1 MCAYGALYTPNE
13 ATFRFSHCR
22 QTSLSSPLGTC
33 SGETIASAHAILRS
47 MKNKPIEVQHFTLR
61 DEFIELHSL
70 FKVLGIAGSGAEG
83 KVLVASGNVTVD
95 GVLELR
101 KSAKIRAGQLVKL
114 PGTTIN
120 VHAPDPAD
128 AAAHAE
134 RVAAAEIAIKAVN
147 VLKAAKAKVA
157 AETTGGSKTKRVD
170 SPFSAPIRRKRGA
183 AK

>member
-1 MCAYGALYTPNE
+1 
-13 ATFRFSHCR
+13 
-22 QTSLSSPLGTC
+22 
-33 SGETIASAHAILRS
+33 

-61 DEFIELHSL
+61 DEFIELHNL

-120 VHAPDPAD
+120 VHAPDPAE

-134 RVAAAEIAIKAVN
+134 RVAAAEVAMRAVN
-147 VLKAAKAKVA
+147 VLKAAKAKVS
-157 AETTGGSKTKRVD
+157 AEATGTGAKGTQANKTKRVD
-170 SPFSAPIRRKRGA
+170 SPFSAPIRRKRGVV
-183 AK
+183 K

>member
-1 MCAYGALYTPNE
+1 
-13 ATFRFSHCR
+13 
-22 QTSLSSPLGTC
+22 
-33 SGETIASAHAILRS
+33 

-61 DEFIELHSL
+61 DEYIELHNL

-83 KVLVASGNVTVD
+83 KVLVSSGNVTVD
-95 GVLELR
+95 GLLELR

-120 VHAPDPAD
+120 VHAPDPAE

-134 RVAAAEIAIKAVN
+134 RLAVAEVAMRAVN

-157 AETTGGSKTKRVD
+157 EETKGGGAKKPKPVD
-170 SPFSAPIRRKRGA
+170 SPFSAPIRRKRGVV
-183 AK
+183 K